1 MMDRLN
7 KLDSGS
13 GSKVS
18 KRQFVNAFNKMQL
31 HWMEKRVEMDEINK
45 TIQTELQQFT
55 EEHCKSPS
63 IGKNKQYCTIDVPED
78 FFHYRRVFGINCGDC
93 DHTVYAYAREEGA
106 VNMLLLDDAQ
116 RPSMEWQET
125 FFTIANDKIRFYT
138 DGEFKCKQVT
148 LVYYR
153 CPREIDMLGIISDC
167 KGKADIDPELDK
179 ASLQE
184 VLDLTT
190 LLLAEDIMD
199 QARYST
205 IAARIQMFN

>member
-1 MMDRLN
+1 MR
-7 KLDSGS
+7 SI
-13 GSKVS
+13 
-18 KRQFVNAFNKMQL
+18 KRSRQSYSNL
-31 HWMEKRVEMDEINK
+31 
-45 TIQTELQQFT
+45 L
-55 EEHCKSPS
+55 KS
-63 IGKNKQYCTIDVPED
+63 I
-78 FFHYRRVFGINCGDC
+78 
-93 DHTVYAYAREEGA
+93 ARA
-106 VNMLLLDDAQ
+106 
-116 RPSMEWQET
+116 
-125 FFTIANDKIRFYT
+125 
-138 DGEFKCKQVT
+138 